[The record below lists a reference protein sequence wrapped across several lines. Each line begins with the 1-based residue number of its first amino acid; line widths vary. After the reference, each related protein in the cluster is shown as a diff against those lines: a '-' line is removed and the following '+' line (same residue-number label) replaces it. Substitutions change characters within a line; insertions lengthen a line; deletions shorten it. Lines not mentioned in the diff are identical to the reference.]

1 MPTAA
6 SHTTISPLIERAL
19 DRELARRRGLRPH
32 AQLAIAPDARAVAI
46 EAAFARL
53 ASEYAPAA
61 FVGHGDGAV
70 AAATEICALLAAARR
85 EMLAHAPSPPPTP
98 PSPRPTLPGKRS
110 SRPRAWWRALRRAL
124 SLRSVAGADRRD
136 RPILDDV

>member
-85 EMLAHAPSPPPTP
+85 EMLAHAPT
-98 PSPRPTLPGKRS
+98 PRPTLPGKRS